1 MKNTSIF
8 LILIIVLCRIG
19 LGGDFCH
26 SHNLQTVSDYH
37 TNHQD
42 EISISKGTTNSYRD
56 NEASNHEICMCND
69 ALPNALHDHHHDLK
83 SVTLYLASVKL
94 PNTAVNKVSSSLLQA
109 AINREYQPHQLFLVN
124 SSFLL

>member
-1 MKNTSIF
+1 MKNTSLF
-8 LILIIVLCRIG
+8 LILIVVLCRIG

-26 SHNLQTVSDYH
+26 SHILQTISEYP

-42 EISISKGTTNSYRD
+42 EISISKGTTNSYSD
-56 NEASNHEICMCND
+56 NKASNHEICMCND
-69 ALPNALHDHHHDLK
+69 ALPNALHDHQHDLK

-94 PNTAVNKVSSSLLQA
+94 PNTAVNKVSSSHLQT
-109 AINREYQPHQLFLVN
+109 AIKREYLPHQLFLAN